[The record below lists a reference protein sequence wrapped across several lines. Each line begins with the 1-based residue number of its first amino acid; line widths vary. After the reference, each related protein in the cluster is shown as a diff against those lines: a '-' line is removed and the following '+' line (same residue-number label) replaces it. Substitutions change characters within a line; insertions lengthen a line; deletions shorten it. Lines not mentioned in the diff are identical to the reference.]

1 MLSDLTI
8 SQLVFSLC
16 TVMCKST
23 YICHTDRADLAVFN
37 MDHDL
42 LWRYSYVSDHLKNWL
57 TVGKW

>member
-23 YICHTDRADLAVFN
+23 YICHTDRADLAVFS

-42 LWRYSYVSDHLKNWL
+42 L
-57 TVGKW
+57 